1 MKTFSNFC
9 AEAYSCEAYDA
20 SFMSGAQI
28 VSPGEGGRIGRKR
41 TKTAPE
47 RRRRGKALG
56 GGKFAPP
63 KPYKDRKDI
72 GVPKPTS
79 VTIQQPEGERG
90 SSKVAAALMAAS
102 KEERKKAALKRI
114 AAKKSGESSTETKAK
129 PKDLTTQASK
139 LLSTKSSEVDLRP
152 KDQPKRKVVG
162 PKRADRT
169 KIIRAGGRK
178 LRDLLIAAKSK
189 KLGIPPN
196 QVKLDKSFDI
206 K

>member
-1 MKTFSNFC
+1 MKTFSKFC
-9 AEAYSCEAYDA
+9 AEAYDDA
-20 SFMSGAQI
+20 FMSGAQVI
-28 VSPGEGGRIGRKR
+28 RTGEGGRIDRKR
-41 TKTAPE
+41 TLTPTEK
-47 RRRRGKALG
+47 RRKSEKIGPDGKRL
-56 GGKFAPP
+56 PTDY
-63 KPYKDRKDI
+63 KPRKDI

-79 VTIQQPEGERG
+79 VTVQQPEGERG

-169 KIIRAGGRK
+169 KIIRDGGRK